1 VVSVRQYLVEM
12 AGGPGTLRMVVQP
25 AIGVAL
31 GILHGLHDRRAGSAR
46 RRDSAVQA
54 LRRILVPL
62 CLAVVGSLVFQYV
75 IRSRVHVLPAVLYA
89 AVFVAAPYFVTRALT
104 ARFRTCTDQTRTDE
118 RRNHRR
124 KGARCDTA

>member
-1 VVSVRQYLVEM
+1 MWRHIVEM

-25 AIGVAL
+25 AVAVAL
-31 GILHGLHDRRAGSAR
+31 GVLHGLHDRRAGSAR
-46 RRDSAVQA
+46 RRESVTEAIG
-54 LRRILVPL
+54 RILVPL

-75 IRSRVHVLPAVLYA
+75 IRSHARVLIAILYA

-104 ARFRTCTDQTRTDE
+104 ARFRTCTEKNRTNE
-118 RRNHRR
+118 RRTYRR